1 MAISDR
7 HFNDIVQDKLLD
19 NHKEKRN
26 HDRLT
31 KFCEIHKLNLLIIL
45 YHKII
50 TCFGPDQALTDLVAG
65 SKSTSEEVL

>member
-1 MAISDR
+1 MLK
-7 HFNDIVQDKLLD
+7 N
-19 NHKEKRN
+19 
-26 HDRLT
+26 
-31 KFCEIHKLNLLIIL
+31 KLNLLIIL